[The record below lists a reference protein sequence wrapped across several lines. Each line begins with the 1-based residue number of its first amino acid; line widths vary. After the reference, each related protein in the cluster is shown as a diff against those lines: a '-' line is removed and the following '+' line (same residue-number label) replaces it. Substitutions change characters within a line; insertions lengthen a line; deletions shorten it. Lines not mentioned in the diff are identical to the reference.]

1 MHVAG
6 LDGHSRGLTPW
17 HVDHYQLG
25 WKERNDVAE
34 ALPFG
39 FNLAQAAD
47 VGRGEI
53 SGEEPIK
60 TWRELATS
68 AHFDYTTCE
77 CSSIWTENVFLSS
90 FQK

>member
-1 MHVAG
+1 MVTAR
-6 LDGHSRGLTPW
+6 DW
-17 HVDHYQLG
+17 HPGMRIITG
-25 WKERNDVAE
+25 WGEIQRNYVAE

-47 VGRGEI
+47 VGKGEI